1 MSDTGWGIIFVLG
14 LAIVVGIFLTV
25 VVWQAMK
32 ANQAKT
38 TAQIQSSG
46 ADSYRK
52 LAEQAAESQAQTAE
66 RLEKLA
72 EDVGD
77 LRQRVASIEK
87 MLSEVE

>member
-1 MSDTGWGIIFVLG
+1 MSDAGWGIIFVLG
-14 LAIVVGIFLTV
+14 LVIVVGFVLAILIWQIFKT
-25 VVWQAMK
+25 
-32 ANQAKT
+32 NQTKV
-38 TAQIQSSG
+38 TAQIQASG

-66 RLEKLA
+66 RLEKLT
-72 EDVGD
+72 EDVSD